1 MEVTPVKFLAL
12 FLVVSIIGWVLFMF
26 AARLLAW
33 VLSRTMGASVQFRVA
48 GCNCAR
54 DVLVKFKKGAVE
66 SVYIGEIKLSLR
78 KSLVKLGCSVISRD
92 PKLQLLLSDL
102 EVVIRHPQDRKKKDG
117 CSSAFSF
124 CKSWEMDDHHQHY

>member
-33 VLSRTMGASVQFRVA
+33 ILSRTMGASVQFRVA

-54 DVLVKFKKGAVE
+54 DVLVKFKK
-66 SVYIGEIKLSLR
+66 LNQF
-78 KSLVKLGCSVISRD
+78 
-92 PKLQLLLSDL
+92 PL
-102 EVVIRHPQDRKKKDG
+102 ER
-117 CSSAFSF
+117 SN
-124 CKSWEMDDHHQHY
+124 